1 MKYNLRSHCRT
12 ESRIW
17 NKPRQVLLNAIGY
30 IISSGG
36 LCYRNMPVKFLG
48 SVSLQRKKLNSDQR
62 TNLTICD

>member
-1 MKYNLRSHCRT
+1 MKYNLHSHCRT

-36 LCYRNMPVKFLG
+36 LCYRNVPVKFLG
-48 SVSLQRKKLNSDQR
+48 SVSLQRKN
-62 TNLTICD
+62 